1 MQKPI
6 DSLAIVIPAFNEAE
20 GLAILFAA
28 LKKFRASFSIPAV
41 KVIFVDDH
49 SDDETPAILRQAC
62 AETEWFS
69 YVRLS
74 RRSGSHIAII
84 AGLAQAREDCA
95 VFLSADLQDPP
106 DLVPQMV
113 ALCQQGHDIIWAV
126 REGRDGQSFSE
137 ALWSSVFHGLMRAI
151 SNVGELPFQ
160 CSFALLSRRAYVNL
174 VDNASPFPSLL
185 VDIPRLG
192 FSVRTVP
199 FKKPARA
206 FGRSKWNLSRK
217 IKLLMDSIVT
227 ASYAPLHAMI
237 YLGMSISGIGF
248 LYALFLIVRHVF
260 FGESAIAQGWTSLM
274 VVVLV
279 LGGIQMLM
287 TGLIGE
293 YLWRTSESARRQK
306 LYFVEEHAGLPADTK
321 ELTR

>member
-1 MQKPI
+1 MQKSI

-20 GLAILFAA
+20 GLEALFAA
-28 LKKFRASFSIPAV
+28 LKRFREAFPLRTV
-41 KVIFVDDH
+41 KAIFVDDH
-49 SDDETPAILRQAC
+49 SDDETPEILRQAC
-62 AETEWFS
+62 EKTDWFS
-69 YVRLS
+69 YIRLS

-106 DLVPQMV
+106 ELVPQMID
-113 ALCQQGHDIIWAV
+113 LCRQGHDIVWAV
-126 REGRDGQSFSE
+126 RDGRDGQSFFE
-137 ALWSSVFHGLMRAI
+137 ALWSSVFHTFMRSI

-160 CSFALLSRRAYVNL
+160 CSFALLSRRAYAGL
-174 VDNASPFPSLL
+174 VSNASPFPSLL

-192 FSVRTVP
+192 FSVKTVP

-206 FGRSKWNLSRK
+206 FGRSKWNLRRK

-237 YLGMSISGIGF
+237 YLGICVSGIGF
-248 LYALFLIVRHVF
+248 AYAFFLIVRHVF
-260 FGESAIAQGWTSLM
+260 FGESAIIQGWTSLM

-293 YLWRTSESARRQK
+293 YLWRTSESARRRE
-306 LYFVEEHAGLPADTK
+306 LYFIEEQGGLPQNDDAN
-321 ELTR
+321 